1 MAATRVPQIYVLAGV
16 NGAGKSSIGGATIR
30 EAGAE
35 YFNPDEAAKVLL
47 KANPGLTQSVA
58 NGSAWQI
65 GKQLLERATRERL
78 DFAFETTLGA
88 STMTELLMG
97 AAAEGFAI
105 HVWYAG
111 LASAE
116 LHIARVR
123 ARVKAGGHDIPETDI
138 RRRFRHSRLNLI
150 RLLPHLAS
158 LRVFDNSVEADP
170 NVGKTPVLRLVL
182 HLERGIVQN
191 AKDLGTTPEW
201 AKPIIAAAI
210 NLETAVG
217 RV

>member
-58 NGSAWQI
+58 NGIAWQI

-123 ARVKAGGHDIPETDI
+123 ARVKAGGHDIPEN
-138 RRRFRHSRLNLI
+138 RHSTA
-150 RLLPHLAS
+150 LPA
-158 LRVFDNSVEADP
+158 
-170 NVGKTPVLRLVL
+170 
-182 HLERGIVQN
+182 
-191 AKDLGTTPEW
+191 
-201 AKPIIAAAI
+201 
-210 NLETAVG
+210 
-217 RV
+217 